1 MRNSR
6 QTQSHQEMSEQNQID
21 ADNLATHVIPSA
33 TNISEDDRRVL
44 QKKKKLRENDENQ
57 EEEPKRFSKENN
69 MDPGDVPEELQ
80 GLTEIK
86 EMLIAQVFM
95 VMSVYRLQGEQH
107 EYRENVINFPQDVQ
121 EFTTH
126 LPHHLSSLNIL
137 IVRCQSAN
145 DSMAFRDFKPEI
157 NSSPINEFQMV
168 RYIVHAFLTL
178 YLTGQADLH
187 AERVKDIK
195 PAKYFRHLMWYKD
208 EKVYVKQNLNDK
220 QLDVAG
226 IQEMIAGGDKQLTDQ
241 IMRYG
246 EGLRRTQQFWMA
258 QRRELS
264 DMIKQIGHQG
274 FIFSTF
280 SVADFHWPK
289 LHKLMPDNGTN
300 GSDSTK

>member
-33 TNISEDDRRVL
+33 TNISEDDQNVPSLPCKR
-44 QKKKKLRENDENQ
+44 KKKLRENDENQ

-137 IVRCQSAN
+137 I
-145 DSMAFRDFKPEI
+145 K
-157 NSSPINEFQMV
+157 
-168 RYIVHAFLTL
+168 
-178 YLTGQADLH
+178 
-187 AERVKDIK
+187 
-195 PAKYFRHLMWYKD
+195 